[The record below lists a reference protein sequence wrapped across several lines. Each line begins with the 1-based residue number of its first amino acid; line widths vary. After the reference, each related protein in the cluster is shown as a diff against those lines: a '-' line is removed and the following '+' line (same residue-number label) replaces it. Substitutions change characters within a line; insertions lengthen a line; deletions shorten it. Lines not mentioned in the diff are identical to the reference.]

1 MSNDDKSGLQ
11 ASLAWYRSNHKAV
24 EHYSGQWV
32 ALSSD
37 GVLAHGTDLKKV
49 MVDSKNKG
57 CDKPLLY
64 KVPPDG
70 FLALWWSSYA

>member
-1 MSNDDKSGLQ
+1 MPSHNKSEVDR
-11 ASLAWYRSNHKAV
+11 ALAWYRSNYKAV

-37 GVLAHGTDLKKV
+37 GVLAHGIDLEKV
-49 MVDSKNKG
+49 MIDSKNKG

-70 FLALWWSSYA
+70 ILALWWSSYA